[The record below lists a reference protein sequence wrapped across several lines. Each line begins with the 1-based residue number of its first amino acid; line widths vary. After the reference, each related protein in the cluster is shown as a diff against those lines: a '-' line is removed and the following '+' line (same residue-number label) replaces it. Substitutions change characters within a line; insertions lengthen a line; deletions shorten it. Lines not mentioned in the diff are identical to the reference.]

1 MLTPSKFKSRTFR
14 RVKKVTPG
22 HKNTVHYVKRKPGAA
37 TCPVYG
43 TPLSGVPRETPSK
56 LKKIPKSSRRPERPF
71 GGVLSSRASRE
82 VIKSLV
88 RLEEDELTQE

>member
-14 RVKKVTPG
+14 RVRKVTPG
-22 HKNTVHYVKRKPGAA
+22 HNNTTHYVKRKPGVA

-43 TPLSGVPRETPSK
+43 TSLSGVPRAKPSEM
-56 LKKIPKSSRRPERPF
+56 KKIPKSSRRPERPY

-82 VIKSLV
+82 LIKNLA
-88 RLEEDELTQE
+88 RLDEEE